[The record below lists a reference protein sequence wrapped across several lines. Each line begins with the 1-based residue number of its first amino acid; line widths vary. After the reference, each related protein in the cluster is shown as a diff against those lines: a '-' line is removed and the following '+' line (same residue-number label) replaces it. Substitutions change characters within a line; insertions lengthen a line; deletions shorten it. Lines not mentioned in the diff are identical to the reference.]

1 MRAEKR
7 VNYVKELLDQIG
19 LGGERLEM
27 YFLSSAEGARFAE
40 IATEMTERI
49 RELGPNPLR
58 LEVGNLK
65 LEGQSNIQH
74 PTSNLQEEAKL

>member
-1 MRAEKR
+1 M
-7 VNYVKELLDQIG
+7 NYVKELLDQIG
-19 LGGERLEM
+19 LGGQRLEM

-58 LEVGNLK
+58 LEARDWRLDDD
-65 LEGQSNIQH
+65 H
-74 PTSNLQEEAKL
+74 RRTEAPG